1 VLDALLV
8 VLHHSVAEGGLVD
21 DLAEV
26 LEDEVI
32 GLQVSICPQAES
44 LLLGLDDRDV
54 GVLLALEPLVL
65 AALPAVAIAIDTL
78 DFGRPVDAVR
88 VFTAGVVLAVACRGR
103 KISVLGAAMSPCG
116 RRGRKGRKGRK
127 GRRESNLRHS
137 SAQSQSNASWS
148 EDPMFLEP

>member
-1 VLDALLV
+1 VLDALPV
-8 VLHHSVAEGGLVD
+8 VFHHSVAEGGLVD

-32 GLQVSICPQAES
+32 GLQVGICPQAES

-65 AALPAVAIAIDTL
+65 AALPAVAIATDTL

-88 VFTAGVVLAVACRGR
+88 VFTAGVVLAVACRGKKNQRVGGGNVTMREEREERAERASR
-103 KISVLGAAMSPCG
+103 KQLTPLFSTVTIQRVVV
-116 RRGRKGRKGRK
+116 R
-127 GRRESNLRHS
+127 
-137 SAQSQSNASWS
+137 
-148 EDPMFLEP
+148 